1 MTTRVRAVLV
11 AVVAV
16 LAVGGW
22 IGVPRAMRRLDYFRV
37 RQIEVTGLRF
47 LDERDVVTKLALPK
61 TASIVDALE
70 PVRRHASAIP
80 GIAAAS
86 VERRLPGTLSL
97 LVLEELP
104 VALVMQDNKLV
115 LMDRRGRVLPFD
127 PSRAPTSLPVAE
139 RDSATAALLSAVL
152 RADPD
157 WYGQIESARRDG
169 GDVLL
174 EDGSHR
180 IRIRPNA
187 SIDTLQWVATVLA
200 YLGGLDRPWQEL
212 DARFTDRAFV
222 KWGTS

>member
-1 MTTRVRAVLV
+1 MTTRQRALV
-11 AVVAV
+11 VAAIAV

-47 LDERDVVTKLALPK
+47 LEAREVVTRLALPK
-61 TASIVDALE
+61 TASIVDPLE
-70 PVRRHASAIP
+70 PVRRHASSIP
-80 GIAAAS
+80 GVAAAS

-104 VALVMQDNKLV
+104 VALVMQEGKLV
-115 LMDRRGRVLPFD
+115 LMDRRARILPFD
-127 PSRAPTSLPVAE
+127 PARAPTSLPVAE

-174 EDGSHR
+174 EEGSHR
-180 IRIRPNA
+180 VRIRPGA
-187 SIDTLQWVATVLA
+187 SLDTLQWVATVLA
-200 YLGGLDRPWQEL
+200 YLGGLNRPWQEL

>member
-1 MTTRVRAVLV
+1 VTTRQRALV
-11 AVVAV
+11 VAAIAV

-47 LDERDVVTKLALPK
+47 LEAREVVTRLALPK
-61 TASIVDALE
+61 TASIVDPLE
-70 PVRRHASAIP
+70 PVRRHASSIP
-80 GIAAAS
+80 GVAAAS

-104 VALVMQDNKLV
+104 VALVMQEGKLV
-115 LMDRRGRVLPFD
+115 LMDRRARILPFD
-127 PSRAPTSLPVAE
+127 PARAPTSLPVAE

-174 EDGSHR
+174 EEGSHR
-180 IRIRPNA
+180 VRIRPGA
-187 SIDTLQWVATVLA
+187 SLDTLQWVATVLA
-200 YLGGLDRPWQEL
+200 YLGGLNRPWQEL

>member
-1 MTTRVRAVLV
+1 MTTRQRALIT
-11 AVVAV
+11 AA
-16 LAVGGW
+16 LAVGAVALWVG
-22 IGVPRAMRRLDYFRV
+22 IPRAMRRLDYFRV
-37 RQIEVTGLRF
+37 HHIEVSGLRF
-47 LDERDVVTKLALPK
+47 LNERDVVQRLALPK
-61 TASIVDALE
+61 TASIVDPLE
-70 PVRRHASAIP
+70 PVRRNASALP
-80 GIAAAS
+80 GVAAAS
-86 VERRLPGTLSL
+86 VTRRLPGTLSL

-104 VALVMQDNKLV
+104 VAFVMQEEKLV
-115 LMDRRGRVLPFD
+115 LMDRRGRILPFD
-127 PSRAPTSLPVAE
+127 PAQAPTSLPVAE

-174 EDGSHR
+174 EEGAHR
-180 IRIRPNA
+180 VRIRPNA

-200 YLGGLDRPWQEL
+200 YLATTDRPWQEL

>member
-1 MTTRVRAVLV
+1 MTTRQRAMV
-11 AVVAV
+11 AAA
-16 LAVGGW
+16 LAVAAVALWVG
-22 IGVPRAMRRLDYFRV
+22 IPRAMRRLDYFRV
-37 RQIEVTGLRF
+37 HHIEVSGLRF
-47 LDERDVVTKLALPK
+47 LNERDVVQRLALPK
-61 TASIVDALE
+61 AASIVDPLE
-70 PVRRHASAIP
+70 PVRRNASAIP
-80 GIAAAS
+80 GVAAAS
-86 VERRLPGTLSL
+86 VTRRLPGTLSL

-104 VALVMQDNKLV
+104 VAFVMQEEKLV
-115 LMDRRGRVLPFD
+115 LMDRRGRILPFD
-127 PSRAPTSLPVAE
+127 PAQAPTSLPVAE

-174 EDGSHR
+174 EEGAHR
-180 IRIRPNA
+180 VRIRPNA

-200 YLGGLDRPWQEL
+200 YLATTDRPWQEL

>member
-1 MTTRVRAVLV
+1 MTTRQRALIT
-11 AVVAV
+11 AA
-16 LAVGGW
+16 LAVGAVALWVG
-22 IGVPRAMRRLDYFRV
+22 IPRAMRRLDYFRV
-37 RQIEVTGLRF
+37 HHIEVSGLRF
-47 LDERDVVTKLALPK
+47 LNEREVVQRLALPK
-61 TASIVDALE
+61 TASIVDPLE
-70 PVRRHASAIP
+70 PVLRNASAIP
-80 GIAAAS
+80 GVAAAS
-86 VERRLPGTLSL
+86 VTRRLPGTLSL

-104 VALVMQDNKLV
+104 VAFVMQEEKLV
-115 LMDRRGRVLPFD
+115 LMDRRGRILPFD
-127 PSRAPTSLPVAE
+127 PAQAPTSLPVAE

-174 EDGSHR
+174 EEGAHR
-180 IRIRPNA
+180 VRIRPNA

-200 YLGGLDRPWQEL
+200 YLATTDRPWQEL

>member
-1 MTTRVRAVLV
+1 MTTRQRALIT
-11 AVVAV
+11 AA
-16 LAVGGW
+16 LAVGAVALWVG
-22 IGVPRAMRRLDYFRV
+22 IPRAMRRLDYFRV
-37 RQIEVTGLRF
+37 HHIEVSGLRF
-47 LDERDVVTKLALPK
+47 LNEREVVQRLALPK
-61 TASIVDALE
+61 TASIVDPLE
-70 PVRRHASAIP
+70 PVRRNASAIP
-80 GIAAAS
+80 GVAAAS
-86 VERRLPGTLSL
+86 VTRRLPGTLSL

-104 VALVMQDNKLV
+104 VAFVMQEEKLV
-115 LMDRRGRVLPFD
+115 LMDRRGRILPFD
-127 PSRAPTSLPVAE
+127 PAQAPTSLPVAE

-174 EDGSHR
+174 EEGAHR
-180 IRIRPNA
+180 VRIRPNA

-200 YLGGLDRPWQEL
+200 YLATTDRPWQEL